1 MTDETG
7 ERPANNIPANGK
19 KYKAVAIILIIVVG
33 ASWAGLKLFIKSKT
47 HIETDNAFVEAR
59 IVPVSARVSG
69 SVARV
74 LVKDNQLVRQGDLL
88 LEIDQRD
95 QRLLVSKAAAGV
107 GMAEN
112 ESGGELLK
120 AEAARA
126 AVQSA
131 RARHD
136 QAVLDHA
143 RGEKLFERE
152 VISREQLDR
161 LITAKRVAESQLKE
175 AEEAFKRAQAE
186 AGTGDKGGNRA
197 KILQR
202 KAQLEEAELQ
212 LSYTKIYA
220 VRDGYIT
227 RKAVE
232 PGANIQAGQPLMAL
246 VPLQDAWITANYKE
260 RQLTHIRAGQKVE
273 FNVDAFPGRTF
284 NGTVDSIMAG
294 TGAAFSLLPPENATG
309 NYVKV
314 VQRLPVKISIDSA
327 SDPDHLLRVG
337 MSVVPTVLTGRTAR
351 DVLKELNPFR

>member
-7 ERPANNIPANGK
+7 ERPAKKIPANGK
-19 KYKAVAIILIIVVG
+19 KYKAIAILLIIVAG
-33 ASWAGLKLFIKSKT
+33 ASWAGLQLFIKSKT

-107 GMAEN
+107 GMAVN

-120 AEAARA
+120 AEAAKA

-131 RARHD
+131 GARYD

-143 RGEKLFERE
+143 RGEKLFLRE

-161 LITAKRVAESQLKE
+161 LITAKRVTESQLKE
-175 AEEAFKRAQAE
+175 AEEALKRAQAE
-186 AGTGDKGGNRA
+186 AGAGDKGANRA

-202 KAQLEEAELQ
+202 KAQL
-212 LSYTKIYA
+212 
-220 VRDGYIT
+220 
-227 RKAVE
+227 
-232 PGANIQAGQPLMAL
+232 
-246 VPLQDAWITANYKE
+246 
-260 RQLTHIRAGQKVE
+260 
-273 FNVDAFPGRTF
+273 
-284 NGTVDSIMAG
+284 
-294 TGAAFSLLPPENATG
+294 
-309 NYVKV
+309 
-314 VQRLPVKISIDSA
+314 
-327 SDPDHLLRVG
+327 
-337 MSVVPTVLTGRTAR
+337 
-351 DVLKELNPFR
+351 